1 MLKGRGGWGGLCVRV
16 CGGGGGGVYHVDQ
29 NIKIGKVVGH
39 F

>member
-1 MLKGRGGWGGLCVRV
+1 MVCVCV
-16 CGGGGGGVYHVDQ
+16 WGGGGGAVNRVDQ